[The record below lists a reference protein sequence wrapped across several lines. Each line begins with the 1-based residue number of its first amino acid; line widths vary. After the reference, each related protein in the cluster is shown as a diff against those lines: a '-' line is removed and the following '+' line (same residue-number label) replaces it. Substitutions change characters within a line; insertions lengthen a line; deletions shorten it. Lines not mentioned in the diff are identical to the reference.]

1 MWHKLGKKQKGV
13 IIIGVS
19 FWALIV
25 ILSIENYAALGEISA
40 AIRDIYRDPFT
51 GSTKLKE
58 VLALVGTT
66 AAVAGI
72 IISAAVFF
80 VSGDDD

>member
-1 MWHKLGKKQKGV
+1 
-13 IIIGVS
+13 
-19 FWALIV
+19 
-25 ILSIENYAALGEISA
+25 
-40 AIRDIYRDPFT
+40 
-51 GSTKLKE
+51 TKLKE